1 MIEQFLVRWTQ
12 KVDIAVCDDNLS
24 DREIIRQQLSIY
36 FSDRFIEYNIDS
48 YENGVNL
55 IYSIEDGEYYDI
67 IFLDMYMDKLN
78 GIQVAEKLRNMNYK
92 GKIIFLTVT
101 SKYAVESYDVEA
113 SGYLVKPHDIDKI
126 SMVLDRVLSNYENV
140 HTYQI
145 KKRNSVIQV
154 LYSEIE
160 YIESSNSKCI
170 LHRTDGNEYTIYKKL
185 NDIEEEINHRA
196 FLRCHQSYLVNMNK
210 IESVENDFTMK
221 SGDVVPIRTR
231 NLNEIKKEYYNF
243 SIRNERIKSME
254 ALFVGLGVA
263 LLLSL
268 VATVFYLVEIARNK
282 NAEYLKGQ
290 IEISRLDNEILE
302 LQKEERKAMLANS
315 QVVNISE
322 DSVIIN
328 SVTPQK
334 DFEEELHALD
344 ATKKGY
350 YDAILTYALKYPK
363 VEASVRKYYQTISYG
378 PRKTICRIQIKGG
391 DVIVKVSLGKLKI
404 KKGMEPL
411 KLKTI
416 KIVVKDD
423 ASLEE
428 AKKQIELGYYKQSG
442 AMTVGV
448 KEGVAA

>member
-1 MIEQFLVRWTQ
+1 
-12 KVDIAVCDDNLS
+12 
-24 DREIIRQQLSIY
+24 
-36 FSDRFIEYNIDS
+36 
-48 YENGVNL
+48 
-55 IYSIEDGEYYDI
+55 
-67 IFLDMYMDKLN
+67 
-78 GIQVAEKLRNMNYK
+78 
-92 GKIIFLTVT
+92 
-101 SKYAVESYDVEA
+101 
-113 SGYLVKPHDIDKI
+113 
-126 SMVLDRVLSNYENV
+126 
-140 HTYQI
+140 
-145 KKRNSVIQV
+145 
-154 LYSEIE
+154 
-160 YIESSNSKCI
+160 
-170 LHRTDGNEYTIYKKL
+170 
-185 NDIEEEINHRA
+185 
-196 FLRCHQSYLVNMNK
+196 
-210 IESVENDFTMK
+210 
-221 SGDVVPIRTR
+221 
-231 NLNEIKKEYYNF
+231 
-243 SIRNERIKSME
+243 ME

-428 AKKQIELGYYKQSG
+428 VKKQIELGYYKQSG

>member
-1 MIEQFLVRWTQ
+1 
-12 KVDIAVCDDNLS
+12 
-24 DREIIRQQLSIY
+24 
-36 FSDRFIEYNIDS
+36 
-48 YENGVNL
+48 
-55 IYSIEDGEYYDI
+55 
-67 IFLDMYMDKLN
+67 
-78 GIQVAEKLRNMNYK
+78 
-92 GKIIFLTVT
+92 
-101 SKYAVESYDVEA
+101 
-113 SGYLVKPHDIDKI
+113 
-126 SMVLDRVLSNYENV
+126 
-140 HTYQI
+140 
-145 KKRNSVIQV
+145 
-154 LYSEIE
+154 
-160 YIESSNSKCI
+160 
-170 LHRTDGNEYTIYKKL
+170 
-185 NDIEEEINHRA
+185 
-196 FLRCHQSYLVNMNK
+196 
-210 IESVENDFTMK
+210 
-221 SGDVVPIRTR
+221 
-231 NLNEIKKEYYNF
+231 
-243 SIRNERIKSME
+243 ME

-315 QVVNISE
+315 QVVDISE

-448 KEGVAA
+448 KEGIAV

>member
-1 MIEQFLVRWTQ
+1 
-12 KVDIAVCDDNLS
+12 
-24 DREIIRQQLSIY
+24 
-36 FSDRFIEYNIDS
+36 
-48 YENGVNL
+48 
-55 IYSIEDGEYYDI
+55 
-67 IFLDMYMDKLN
+67 
-78 GIQVAEKLRNMNYK
+78 
-92 GKIIFLTVT
+92 
-101 SKYAVESYDVEA
+101 
-113 SGYLVKPHDIDKI
+113 
-126 SMVLDRVLSNYENV
+126 
-140 HTYQI
+140 
-145 KKRNSVIQV
+145 
-154 LYSEIE
+154 
-160 YIESSNSKCI
+160 
-170 LHRTDGNEYTIYKKL
+170 
-185 NDIEEEINHRA
+185 
-196 FLRCHQSYLVNMNK
+196 
-210 IESVENDFTMK
+210 
-221 SGDVVPIRTR
+221 
-231 NLNEIKKEYYNF
+231 
-243 SIRNERIKSME
+243 ME

-322 DSVIIN
+322 DSIIIN

>member
-1 MIEQFLVRWTQ
+1 
-12 KVDIAVCDDNLS
+12 
-24 DREIIRQQLSIY
+24 
-36 FSDRFIEYNIDS
+36 
-48 YENGVNL
+48 
-55 IYSIEDGEYYDI
+55 
-67 IFLDMYMDKLN
+67 
-78 GIQVAEKLRNMNYK
+78 
-92 GKIIFLTVT
+92 
-101 SKYAVESYDVEA
+101 
-113 SGYLVKPHDIDKI
+113 
-126 SMVLDRVLSNYENV
+126 
-140 HTYQI
+140 
-145 KKRNSVIQV
+145 
-154 LYSEIE
+154 
-160 YIESSNSKCI
+160 
-170 LHRTDGNEYTIYKKL
+170 
-185 NDIEEEINHRA
+185 
-196 FLRCHQSYLVNMNK
+196 
-210 IESVENDFTMK
+210 
-221 SGDVVPIRTR
+221 
-231 NLNEIKKEYYNF
+231 
-243 SIRNERIKSME
+243 ME

-290 IEISRLDNEILE
+290 IEISRLDNEIPE

>member
-1 MIEQFLVRWTQ
+1 
-12 KVDIAVCDDNLS
+12 
-24 DREIIRQQLSIY
+24 
-36 FSDRFIEYNIDS
+36 
-48 YENGVNL
+48 
-55 IYSIEDGEYYDI
+55 
-67 IFLDMYMDKLN
+67 
-78 GIQVAEKLRNMNYK
+78 
-92 GKIIFLTVT
+92 
-101 SKYAVESYDVEA
+101 
-113 SGYLVKPHDIDKI
+113 
-126 SMVLDRVLSNYENV
+126 
-140 HTYQI
+140 
-145 KKRNSVIQV
+145 
-154 LYSEIE
+154 
-160 YIESSNSKCI
+160 
-170 LHRTDGNEYTIYKKL
+170 
-185 NDIEEEINHRA
+185 
-196 FLRCHQSYLVNMNK
+196 
-210 IESVENDFTMK
+210 
-221 SGDVVPIRTR
+221 
-231 NLNEIKKEYYNF
+231 
-243 SIRNERIKSME
+243 ME

-391 DVIVKVSLGKLKI
+391 DVIVKVSLGKLKF

>member
-1 MIEQFLVRWTQ
+1 
-12 KVDIAVCDDNLS
+12 
-24 DREIIRQQLSIY
+24 
-36 FSDRFIEYNIDS
+36 
-48 YENGVNL
+48 
-55 IYSIEDGEYYDI
+55 
-67 IFLDMYMDKLN
+67 
-78 GIQVAEKLRNMNYK
+78 
-92 GKIIFLTVT
+92 
-101 SKYAVESYDVEA
+101 
-113 SGYLVKPHDIDKI
+113 
-126 SMVLDRVLSNYENV
+126 
-140 HTYQI
+140 
-145 KKRNSVIQV
+145 
-154 LYSEIE
+154 
-160 YIESSNSKCI
+160 
-170 LHRTDGNEYTIYKKL
+170 
-185 NDIEEEINHRA
+185 
-196 FLRCHQSYLVNMNK
+196 
-210 IESVENDFTMK
+210 
-221 SGDVVPIRTR
+221 
-231 NLNEIKKEYYNF
+231 
-243 SIRNERIKSME
+243 ME

-268 VATVFYLVEIARNK
+268 VDIVFYLVEIARNK

>member
-1 MIEQFLVRWTQ
+1 
-12 KVDIAVCDDNLS
+12 
-24 DREIIRQQLSIY
+24 
-36 FSDRFIEYNIDS
+36 
-48 YENGVNL
+48 
-55 IYSIEDGEYYDI
+55 
-67 IFLDMYMDKLN
+67 
-78 GIQVAEKLRNMNYK
+78 
-92 GKIIFLTVT
+92 
-101 SKYAVESYDVEA
+101 
-113 SGYLVKPHDIDKI
+113 
-126 SMVLDRVLSNYENV
+126 
-140 HTYQI
+140 
-145 KKRNSVIQV
+145 
-154 LYSEIE
+154 
-160 YIESSNSKCI
+160 
-170 LHRTDGNEYTIYKKL
+170 
-185 NDIEEEINHRA
+185 
-196 FLRCHQSYLVNMNK
+196 
-210 IESVENDFTMK
+210 MK
-221 SGDVVPIRTR
+221 
-231 NLNEIKKEYYNF
+231 
-243 SIRNERIKSME
+243 

-391 DVIVKVSLGKLKI
+391 DVIVKFSLGKLKI

-442 AMTVGV
+442 AMTIGV

>member
-1 MIEQFLVRWTQ
+1 
-12 KVDIAVCDDNLS
+12 
-24 DREIIRQQLSIY
+24 
-36 FSDRFIEYNIDS
+36 
-48 YENGVNL
+48 
-55 IYSIEDGEYYDI
+55 
-67 IFLDMYMDKLN
+67 
-78 GIQVAEKLRNMNYK
+78 
-92 GKIIFLTVT
+92 
-101 SKYAVESYDVEA
+101 
-113 SGYLVKPHDIDKI
+113 
-126 SMVLDRVLSNYENV
+126 
-140 HTYQI
+140 
-145 KKRNSVIQV
+145 
-154 LYSEIE
+154 
-160 YIESSNSKCI
+160 
-170 LHRTDGNEYTIYKKL
+170 
-185 NDIEEEINHRA
+185 
-196 FLRCHQSYLVNMNK
+196 
-210 IESVENDFTMK
+210 
-221 SGDVVPIRTR
+221 
-231 NLNEIKKEYYNF
+231 
-243 SIRNERIKSME
+243 ME

-363 VEASVRKYYQTISYG
+363 VEASFRKYYQTISYG

>member
-1 MIEQFLVRWTQ
+1 MRKKQNYMIT
-12 KVDIAVCDDNLS
+12 LS
-24 DREIIRQQLSIY
+24 K
-36 FSDRFIEYNIDS
+36 NIDIS
-48 YENGVNL
+48 W
-55 IYSIEDGEYYDI
+55 
-67 IFLDMYMDKLN
+67 
-78 GIQVAEKLRNMNYK
+78 
-92 GKIIFLTVT
+92 
-101 SKYAVESYDVEA
+101 
-113 SGYLVKPHDIDKI
+113 ID
-126 SMVLDRVLSNYENV
+126 
-140 HTYQI
+140 
-145 KKRNSVIQV
+145 
-154 LYSEIE
+154 
-160 YIESSNSKCI
+160 
-170 LHRTDGNEYTIYKKL
+170 
-185 NDIEEEINHRA
+185 
-196 FLRCHQSYLVNMNK
+196 
-210 IESVENDFTMK
+210 
-221 SGDVVPIRTR
+221 
-231 NLNEIKKEYYNF
+231 KKEYYNF

>member
-1 MIEQFLVRWTQ
+1 
-12 KVDIAVCDDNLS
+12 
-24 DREIIRQQLSIY
+24 
-36 FSDRFIEYNIDS
+36 
-48 YENGVNL
+48 
-55 IYSIEDGEYYDI
+55 
-67 IFLDMYMDKLN
+67 
-78 GIQVAEKLRNMNYK
+78 
-92 GKIIFLTVT
+92 
-101 SKYAVESYDVEA
+101 
-113 SGYLVKPHDIDKI
+113 
-126 SMVLDRVLSNYENV
+126 
-140 HTYQI
+140 
-145 KKRNSVIQV
+145 
-154 LYSEIE
+154 
-160 YIESSNSKCI
+160 
-170 LHRTDGNEYTIYKKL
+170 
-185 NDIEEEINHRA
+185 
-196 FLRCHQSYLVNMNK
+196 
-210 IESVENDFTMK
+210 
-221 SGDVVPIRTR
+221 
-231 NLNEIKKEYYNF
+231 
-243 SIRNERIKSME
+243 ME

-428 AKKQIELGYYKQSG
+428 AKKQIELGYYKQSD

>member
-1 MIEQFLVRWTQ
+1 
-12 KVDIAVCDDNLS
+12 
-24 DREIIRQQLSIY
+24 
-36 FSDRFIEYNIDS
+36 
-48 YENGVNL
+48 
-55 IYSIEDGEYYDI
+55 
-67 IFLDMYMDKLN
+67 
-78 GIQVAEKLRNMNYK
+78 
-92 GKIIFLTVT
+92 
-101 SKYAVESYDVEA
+101 
-113 SGYLVKPHDIDKI
+113 
-126 SMVLDRVLSNYENV
+126 
-140 HTYQI
+140 
-145 KKRNSVIQV
+145 
-154 LYSEIE
+154 
-160 YIESSNSKCI
+160 
-170 LHRTDGNEYTIYKKL
+170 
-185 NDIEEEINHRA
+185 
-196 FLRCHQSYLVNMNK
+196 
-210 IESVENDFTMK
+210 
-221 SGDVVPIRTR
+221 
-231 NLNEIKKEYYNF
+231 
-243 SIRNERIKSME
+243 ME

-302 LQKEERKAMLANS
+302 LQKEERKAMLAHS

>member
-1 MIEQFLVRWTQ
+1 
-12 KVDIAVCDDNLS
+12 
-24 DREIIRQQLSIY
+24 
-36 FSDRFIEYNIDS
+36 
-48 YENGVNL
+48 
-55 IYSIEDGEYYDI
+55 
-67 IFLDMYMDKLN
+67 
-78 GIQVAEKLRNMNYK
+78 
-92 GKIIFLTVT
+92 
-101 SKYAVESYDVEA
+101 
-113 SGYLVKPHDIDKI
+113 
-126 SMVLDRVLSNYENV
+126 
-140 HTYQI
+140 
-145 KKRNSVIQV
+145 
-154 LYSEIE
+154 
-160 YIESSNSKCI
+160 
-170 LHRTDGNEYTIYKKL
+170 
-185 NDIEEEINHRA
+185 
-196 FLRCHQSYLVNMNK
+196 
-210 IESVENDFTMK
+210 
-221 SGDVVPIRTR
+221 
-231 NLNEIKKEYYNF
+231 
-243 SIRNERIKSME
+243 ME

-391 DVIVKVSLGKLKI
+391 DVIAKVSLGKLKI

>member
-1 MIEQFLVRWTQ
+1 
-12 KVDIAVCDDNLS
+12 
-24 DREIIRQQLSIY
+24 
-36 FSDRFIEYNIDS
+36 
-48 YENGVNL
+48 
-55 IYSIEDGEYYDI
+55 
-67 IFLDMYMDKLN
+67 
-78 GIQVAEKLRNMNYK
+78 
-92 GKIIFLTVT
+92 
-101 SKYAVESYDVEA
+101 
-113 SGYLVKPHDIDKI
+113 
-126 SMVLDRVLSNYENV
+126 
-140 HTYQI
+140 
-145 KKRNSVIQV
+145 
-154 LYSEIE
+154 
-160 YIESSNSKCI
+160 
-170 LHRTDGNEYTIYKKL
+170 
-185 NDIEEEINHRA
+185 
-196 FLRCHQSYLVNMNK
+196 
-210 IESVENDFTMK
+210 
-221 SGDVVPIRTR
+221 
-231 NLNEIKKEYYNF
+231 
-243 SIRNERIKSME
+243 ME

-282 NAEYLKGQ
+282 NAEYLKCQ

>member
-1 MIEQFLVRWTQ
+1 
-12 KVDIAVCDDNLS
+12 
-24 DREIIRQQLSIY
+24 
-36 FSDRFIEYNIDS
+36 
-48 YENGVNL
+48 
-55 IYSIEDGEYYDI
+55 
-67 IFLDMYMDKLN
+67 
-78 GIQVAEKLRNMNYK
+78 
-92 GKIIFLTVT
+92 
-101 SKYAVESYDVEA
+101 
-113 SGYLVKPHDIDKI
+113 
-126 SMVLDRVLSNYENV
+126 
-140 HTYQI
+140 
-145 KKRNSVIQV
+145 
-154 LYSEIE
+154 
-160 YIESSNSKCI
+160 
-170 LHRTDGNEYTIYKKL
+170 
-185 NDIEEEINHRA
+185 
-196 FLRCHQSYLVNMNK
+196 
-210 IESVENDFTMK
+210 
-221 SGDVVPIRTR
+221 
-231 NLNEIKKEYYNF
+231 
-243 SIRNERIKSME
+243 ME

-423 ASLEE
+423 VSLEE

-448 KEGVAA
+448 KEGVVA

>member
-1 MIEQFLVRWTQ
+1 
-12 KVDIAVCDDNLS
+12 
-24 DREIIRQQLSIY
+24 
-36 FSDRFIEYNIDS
+36 
-48 YENGVNL
+48 
-55 IYSIEDGEYYDI
+55 
-67 IFLDMYMDKLN
+67 
-78 GIQVAEKLRNMNYK
+78 
-92 GKIIFLTVT
+92 
-101 SKYAVESYDVEA
+101 
-113 SGYLVKPHDIDKI
+113 
-126 SMVLDRVLSNYENV
+126 
-140 HTYQI
+140 
-145 KKRNSVIQV
+145 
-154 LYSEIE
+154 
-160 YIESSNSKCI
+160 
-170 LHRTDGNEYTIYKKL
+170 
-185 NDIEEEINHRA
+185 
-196 FLRCHQSYLVNMNK
+196 
-210 IESVENDFTMK
+210 
-221 SGDVVPIRTR
+221 
-231 NLNEIKKEYYNF
+231 
-243 SIRNERIKSME
+243 ME

-344 ATKKGY
+344 ATKKEY

>member
-1 MIEQFLVRWTQ
+1 
-12 KVDIAVCDDNLS
+12 
-24 DREIIRQQLSIY
+24 
-36 FSDRFIEYNIDS
+36 
-48 YENGVNL
+48 
-55 IYSIEDGEYYDI
+55 
-67 IFLDMYMDKLN
+67 
-78 GIQVAEKLRNMNYK
+78 
-92 GKIIFLTVT
+92 
-101 SKYAVESYDVEA
+101 
-113 SGYLVKPHDIDKI
+113 
-126 SMVLDRVLSNYENV
+126 
-140 HTYQI
+140 
-145 KKRNSVIQV
+145 
-154 LYSEIE
+154 
-160 YIESSNSKCI
+160 
-170 LHRTDGNEYTIYKKL
+170 
-185 NDIEEEINHRA
+185 
-196 FLRCHQSYLVNMNK
+196 
-210 IESVENDFTMK
+210 
-221 SGDVVPIRTR
+221 
-231 NLNEIKKEYYNF
+231 
-243 SIRNERIKSME
+243 ME

-328 SVTPQK
+328 SVTSQK

-363 VEASVRKYYQTISYG
+363 VEASIRKYYQTISYG

>member
-1 MIEQFLVRWTQ
+1 MY
-12 KVDIAVCDDNLS
+12 K
-24 DREIIRQQLSIY
+24 RQ
-36 FSDRFIEYNIDS
+36 
-48 YENGVNL
+48 
-55 IYSIEDGEYYDI
+55 
-67 IFLDMYMDKLN
+67 
-78 GIQVAEKLRNMNYK
+78 
-92 GKIIFLTVT
+92 
-101 SKYAVESYDVEA
+101 
-113 SGYLVKPHDIDKI
+113 
-126 SMVLDRVLSNYENV
+126 
-140 HTYQI
+140 
-145 KKRNSVIQV
+145 
-154 LYSEIE
+154 
-160 YIESSNSKCI
+160 
-170 LHRTDGNEYTIYKKL
+170 
-185 NDIEEEINHRA
+185 
-196 FLRCHQSYLVNMNK
+196 
-210 IESVENDFTMK
+210 
-221 SGDVVPIRTR
+221 
-231 NLNEIKKEYYNF
+231 
-243 SIRNERIKSME
+243 
-254 ALFVGLGVA
+254 GVA

>member
-1 MIEQFLVRWTQ
+1 
-12 KVDIAVCDDNLS
+12 
-24 DREIIRQQLSIY
+24 
-36 FSDRFIEYNIDS
+36 
-48 YENGVNL
+48 
-55 IYSIEDGEYYDI
+55 
-67 IFLDMYMDKLN
+67 
-78 GIQVAEKLRNMNYK
+78 
-92 GKIIFLTVT
+92 
-101 SKYAVESYDVEA
+101 
-113 SGYLVKPHDIDKI
+113 
-126 SMVLDRVLSNYENV
+126 
-140 HTYQI
+140 
-145 KKRNSVIQV
+145 
-154 LYSEIE
+154 
-160 YIESSNSKCI
+160 
-170 LHRTDGNEYTIYKKL
+170 
-185 NDIEEEINHRA
+185 
-196 FLRCHQSYLVNMNK
+196 
-210 IESVENDFTMK
+210 
-221 SGDVVPIRTR
+221 
-231 NLNEIKKEYYNF
+231 
-243 SIRNERIKSME
+243 ME

-290 IEISRLDNEILE
+290 IEISRLDNEIIE

>member
-1 MIEQFLVRWTQ
+1 
-12 KVDIAVCDDNLS
+12 
-24 DREIIRQQLSIY
+24 
-36 FSDRFIEYNIDS
+36 
-48 YENGVNL
+48 
-55 IYSIEDGEYYDI
+55 
-67 IFLDMYMDKLN
+67 
-78 GIQVAEKLRNMNYK
+78 
-92 GKIIFLTVT
+92 
-101 SKYAVESYDVEA
+101 
-113 SGYLVKPHDIDKI
+113 
-126 SMVLDRVLSNYENV
+126 
-140 HTYQI
+140 
-145 KKRNSVIQV
+145 
-154 LYSEIE
+154 
-160 YIESSNSKCI
+160 
-170 LHRTDGNEYTIYKKL
+170 
-185 NDIEEEINHRA
+185 
-196 FLRCHQSYLVNMNK
+196 
-210 IESVENDFTMK
+210 
-221 SGDVVPIRTR
+221 
-231 NLNEIKKEYYNF
+231 
-243 SIRNERIKSME
+243 ME

-391 DVIVKVSLGKLKI
+391 DVIVKVSLCKLKI

>member
-1 MIEQFLVRWTQ
+1 
-12 KVDIAVCDDNLS
+12 
-24 DREIIRQQLSIY
+24 
-36 FSDRFIEYNIDS
+36 
-48 YENGVNL
+48 
-55 IYSIEDGEYYDI
+55 
-67 IFLDMYMDKLN
+67 
-78 GIQVAEKLRNMNYK
+78 
-92 GKIIFLTVT
+92 
-101 SKYAVESYDVEA
+101 
-113 SGYLVKPHDIDKI
+113 
-126 SMVLDRVLSNYENV
+126 
-140 HTYQI
+140 
-145 KKRNSVIQV
+145 
-154 LYSEIE
+154 
-160 YIESSNSKCI
+160 
-170 LHRTDGNEYTIYKKL
+170 
-185 NDIEEEINHRA
+185 
-196 FLRCHQSYLVNMNK
+196 
-210 IESVENDFTMK
+210 
-221 SGDVVPIRTR
+221 
-231 NLNEIKKEYYNF
+231 
-243 SIRNERIKSME
+243 ME

-378 PRKTICRIQIKGG
+378 PRKTICRIQIKCG

>member
-1 MIEQFLVRWTQ
+1 
-12 KVDIAVCDDNLS
+12 
-24 DREIIRQQLSIY
+24 
-36 FSDRFIEYNIDS
+36 
-48 YENGVNL
+48 
-55 IYSIEDGEYYDI
+55 
-67 IFLDMYMDKLN
+67 
-78 GIQVAEKLRNMNYK
+78 
-92 GKIIFLTVT
+92 
-101 SKYAVESYDVEA
+101 
-113 SGYLVKPHDIDKI
+113 
-126 SMVLDRVLSNYENV
+126 
-140 HTYQI
+140 
-145 KKRNSVIQV
+145 
-154 LYSEIE
+154 
-160 YIESSNSKCI
+160 
-170 LHRTDGNEYTIYKKL
+170 
-185 NDIEEEINHRA
+185 
-196 FLRCHQSYLVNMNK
+196 
-210 IESVENDFTMK
+210 
-221 SGDVVPIRTR
+221 
-231 NLNEIKKEYYNF
+231 
-243 SIRNERIKSME
+243 ME

-363 VEASVRKYYQTISYG
+363 VEASICKYYQTISYG

>member
-1 MIEQFLVRWTQ
+1 
-12 KVDIAVCDDNLS
+12 
-24 DREIIRQQLSIY
+24 
-36 FSDRFIEYNIDS
+36 
-48 YENGVNL
+48 
-55 IYSIEDGEYYDI
+55 
-67 IFLDMYMDKLN
+67 
-78 GIQVAEKLRNMNYK
+78 
-92 GKIIFLTVT
+92 
-101 SKYAVESYDVEA
+101 
-113 SGYLVKPHDIDKI
+113 
-126 SMVLDRVLSNYENV
+126 
-140 HTYQI
+140 
-145 KKRNSVIQV
+145 
-154 LYSEIE
+154 
-160 YIESSNSKCI
+160 
-170 LHRTDGNEYTIYKKL
+170 
-185 NDIEEEINHRA
+185 
-196 FLRCHQSYLVNMNK
+196 
-210 IESVENDFTMK
+210 
-221 SGDVVPIRTR
+221 
-231 NLNEIKKEYYNF
+231 
-243 SIRNERIKSME
+243 ME

-282 NAEYLKGQ
+282 NAEYLNGQ

>member
-1 MIEQFLVRWTQ
+1 
-12 KVDIAVCDDNLS
+12 
-24 DREIIRQQLSIY
+24 
-36 FSDRFIEYNIDS
+36 
-48 YENGVNL
+48 
-55 IYSIEDGEYYDI
+55 
-67 IFLDMYMDKLN
+67 
-78 GIQVAEKLRNMNYK
+78 
-92 GKIIFLTVT
+92 
-101 SKYAVESYDVEA
+101 
-113 SGYLVKPHDIDKI
+113 
-126 SMVLDRVLSNYENV
+126 
-140 HTYQI
+140 
-145 KKRNSVIQV
+145 
-154 LYSEIE
+154 
-160 YIESSNSKCI
+160 
-170 LHRTDGNEYTIYKKL
+170 
-185 NDIEEEINHRA
+185 
-196 FLRCHQSYLVNMNK
+196 
-210 IESVENDFTMK
+210 
-221 SGDVVPIRTR
+221 
-231 NLNEIKKEYYNF
+231 
-243 SIRNERIKSME
+243 ME

-302 LQKEERKAMLANS
+302 LKKEERKAMFANS

>member
-1 MIEQFLVRWTQ
+1 
-12 KVDIAVCDDNLS
+12 
-24 DREIIRQQLSIY
+24 
-36 FSDRFIEYNIDS
+36 
-48 YENGVNL
+48 
-55 IYSIEDGEYYDI
+55 
-67 IFLDMYMDKLN
+67 
-78 GIQVAEKLRNMNYK
+78 
-92 GKIIFLTVT
+92 
-101 SKYAVESYDVEA
+101 
-113 SGYLVKPHDIDKI
+113 
-126 SMVLDRVLSNYENV
+126 
-140 HTYQI
+140 
-145 KKRNSVIQV
+145 
-154 LYSEIE
+154 
-160 YIESSNSKCI
+160 
-170 LHRTDGNEYTIYKKL
+170 
-185 NDIEEEINHRA
+185 
-196 FLRCHQSYLVNMNK
+196 
-210 IESVENDFTMK
+210 
-221 SGDVVPIRTR
+221 
-231 NLNEIKKEYYNF
+231 
-243 SIRNERIKSME
+243 ME

-268 VATVFYLVEIARNK
+268 VDTVFYLVEIARNK

-448 KEGVAA
+448 KEWVAA

>member
-1 MIEQFLVRWTQ
+1 
-12 KVDIAVCDDNLS
+12 
-24 DREIIRQQLSIY
+24 
-36 FSDRFIEYNIDS
+36 
-48 YENGVNL
+48 
-55 IYSIEDGEYYDI
+55 
-67 IFLDMYMDKLN
+67 
-78 GIQVAEKLRNMNYK
+78 
-92 GKIIFLTVT
+92 
-101 SKYAVESYDVEA
+101 
-113 SGYLVKPHDIDKI
+113 
-126 SMVLDRVLSNYENV
+126 
-140 HTYQI
+140 
-145 KKRNSVIQV
+145 
-154 LYSEIE
+154 
-160 YIESSNSKCI
+160 
-170 LHRTDGNEYTIYKKL
+170 
-185 NDIEEEINHRA
+185 
-196 FLRCHQSYLVNMNK
+196 
-210 IESVENDFTMK
+210 
-221 SGDVVPIRTR
+221 
-231 NLNEIKKEYYNF
+231 
-243 SIRNERIKSME
+243 ME

-442 AMTVGV
+442 AMTVDV

>member
-1 MIEQFLVRWTQ
+1 
-12 KVDIAVCDDNLS
+12 
-24 DREIIRQQLSIY
+24 
-36 FSDRFIEYNIDS
+36 
-48 YENGVNL
+48 
-55 IYSIEDGEYYDI
+55 
-67 IFLDMYMDKLN
+67 
-78 GIQVAEKLRNMNYK
+78 
-92 GKIIFLTVT
+92 
-101 SKYAVESYDVEA
+101 
-113 SGYLVKPHDIDKI
+113 
-126 SMVLDRVLSNYENV
+126 
-140 HTYQI
+140 
-145 KKRNSVIQV
+145 
-154 LYSEIE
+154 
-160 YIESSNSKCI
+160 
-170 LHRTDGNEYTIYKKL
+170 
-185 NDIEEEINHRA
+185 
-196 FLRCHQSYLVNMNK
+196 
-210 IESVENDFTMK
+210 
-221 SGDVVPIRTR
+221 
-231 NLNEIKKEYYNF
+231 
-243 SIRNERIKSME
+243 ME

-268 VATVFYLVEIARNK
+268 VAIIFYLVEIARNK

>member
-1 MIEQFLVRWTQ
+1 
-12 KVDIAVCDDNLS
+12 
-24 DREIIRQQLSIY
+24 
-36 FSDRFIEYNIDS
+36 
-48 YENGVNL
+48 
-55 IYSIEDGEYYDI
+55 
-67 IFLDMYMDKLN
+67 
-78 GIQVAEKLRNMNYK
+78 
-92 GKIIFLTVT
+92 
-101 SKYAVESYDVEA
+101 
-113 SGYLVKPHDIDKI
+113 
-126 SMVLDRVLSNYENV
+126 
-140 HTYQI
+140 
-145 KKRNSVIQV
+145 
-154 LYSEIE
+154 
-160 YIESSNSKCI
+160 
-170 LHRTDGNEYTIYKKL
+170 
-185 NDIEEEINHRA
+185 
-196 FLRCHQSYLVNMNK
+196 
-210 IESVENDFTMK
+210 
-221 SGDVVPIRTR
+221 
-231 NLNEIKKEYYNF
+231 
-243 SIRNERIKSME
+243 ME

-290 IEISRLDNEILE
+290 IEISRLDNEILK

-411 KLKTI
+411 KLKAI

>member
-1 MIEQFLVRWTQ
+1 
-12 KVDIAVCDDNLS
+12 
-24 DREIIRQQLSIY
+24 
-36 FSDRFIEYNIDS
+36 
-48 YENGVNL
+48 
-55 IYSIEDGEYYDI
+55 
-67 IFLDMYMDKLN
+67 
-78 GIQVAEKLRNMNYK
+78 
-92 GKIIFLTVT
+92 
-101 SKYAVESYDVEA
+101 
-113 SGYLVKPHDIDKI
+113 
-126 SMVLDRVLSNYENV
+126 
-140 HTYQI
+140 
-145 KKRNSVIQV
+145 
-154 LYSEIE
+154 
-160 YIESSNSKCI
+160 
-170 LHRTDGNEYTIYKKL
+170 
-185 NDIEEEINHRA
+185 
-196 FLRCHQSYLVNMNK
+196 
-210 IESVENDFTMK
+210 
-221 SGDVVPIRTR
+221 
-231 NLNEIKKEYYNF
+231 
-243 SIRNERIKSME
+243 ME

-282 NAEYLKGQ
+282 NVEYLKGQ

>member
-1 MIEQFLVRWTQ
+1 
-12 KVDIAVCDDNLS
+12 
-24 DREIIRQQLSIY
+24 
-36 FSDRFIEYNIDS
+36 
-48 YENGVNL
+48 
-55 IYSIEDGEYYDI
+55 
-67 IFLDMYMDKLN
+67 
-78 GIQVAEKLRNMNYK
+78 
-92 GKIIFLTVT
+92 
-101 SKYAVESYDVEA
+101 
-113 SGYLVKPHDIDKI
+113 
-126 SMVLDRVLSNYENV
+126 
-140 HTYQI
+140 
-145 KKRNSVIQV
+145 
-154 LYSEIE
+154 
-160 YIESSNSKCI
+160 
-170 LHRTDGNEYTIYKKL
+170 
-185 NDIEEEINHRA
+185 
-196 FLRCHQSYLVNMNK
+196 
-210 IESVENDFTMK
+210 
-221 SGDVVPIRTR
+221 
-231 NLNEIKKEYYNF
+231 
-243 SIRNERIKSME
+243 ME

-350 YDAILTYALKYPK
+350 YDAILTYALKYPN
-363 VEASVRKYYQTISYG
+363 VEASIRKYYQTISYG

>member
-1 MIEQFLVRWTQ
+1 
-12 KVDIAVCDDNLS
+12 
-24 DREIIRQQLSIY
+24 
-36 FSDRFIEYNIDS
+36 
-48 YENGVNL
+48 
-55 IYSIEDGEYYDI
+55 
-67 IFLDMYMDKLN
+67 
-78 GIQVAEKLRNMNYK
+78 
-92 GKIIFLTVT
+92 
-101 SKYAVESYDVEA
+101 
-113 SGYLVKPHDIDKI
+113 
-126 SMVLDRVLSNYENV
+126 
-140 HTYQI
+140 
-145 KKRNSVIQV
+145 
-154 LYSEIE
+154 
-160 YIESSNSKCI
+160 
-170 LHRTDGNEYTIYKKL
+170 
-185 NDIEEEINHRA
+185 
-196 FLRCHQSYLVNMNK
+196 
-210 IESVENDFTMK
+210 
-221 SGDVVPIRTR
+221 
-231 NLNEIKKEYYNF
+231 
-243 SIRNERIKSME
+243 ME

-448 KEGVAA
+448 KERVAA

>member
-1 MIEQFLVRWTQ
+1 
-12 KVDIAVCDDNLS
+12 
-24 DREIIRQQLSIY
+24 
-36 FSDRFIEYNIDS
+36 
-48 YENGVNL
+48 
-55 IYSIEDGEYYDI
+55 
-67 IFLDMYMDKLN
+67 
-78 GIQVAEKLRNMNYK
+78 
-92 GKIIFLTVT
+92 
-101 SKYAVESYDVEA
+101 
-113 SGYLVKPHDIDKI
+113 
-126 SMVLDRVLSNYENV
+126 
-140 HTYQI
+140 
-145 KKRNSVIQV
+145 
-154 LYSEIE
+154 
-160 YIESSNSKCI
+160 
-170 LHRTDGNEYTIYKKL
+170 
-185 NDIEEEINHRA
+185 
-196 FLRCHQSYLVNMNK
+196 
-210 IESVENDFTMK
+210 
-221 SGDVVPIRTR
+221 
-231 NLNEIKKEYYNF
+231 
-243 SIRNERIKSME
+243 ME

-404 KKGMEPL
+404 KKDMEPL

>member
-1 MIEQFLVRWTQ
+1 
-12 KVDIAVCDDNLS
+12 
-24 DREIIRQQLSIY
+24 
-36 FSDRFIEYNIDS
+36 
-48 YENGVNL
+48 
-55 IYSIEDGEYYDI
+55 
-67 IFLDMYMDKLN
+67 
-78 GIQVAEKLRNMNYK
+78 
-92 GKIIFLTVT
+92 
-101 SKYAVESYDVEA
+101 
-113 SGYLVKPHDIDKI
+113 
-126 SMVLDRVLSNYENV
+126 
-140 HTYQI
+140 
-145 KKRNSVIQV
+145 
-154 LYSEIE
+154 
-160 YIESSNSKCI
+160 
-170 LHRTDGNEYTIYKKL
+170 
-185 NDIEEEINHRA
+185 
-196 FLRCHQSYLVNMNK
+196 
-210 IESVENDFTMK
+210 
-221 SGDVVPIRTR
+221 
-231 NLNEIKKEYYNF
+231 
-243 SIRNERIKSME
+243 ME

-448 KEGVAA
+448 KEEVAA

>member
-1 MIEQFLVRWTQ
+1 
-12 KVDIAVCDDNLS
+12 
-24 DREIIRQQLSIY
+24 
-36 FSDRFIEYNIDS
+36 
-48 YENGVNL
+48 
-55 IYSIEDGEYYDI
+55 
-67 IFLDMYMDKLN
+67 
-78 GIQVAEKLRNMNYK
+78 
-92 GKIIFLTVT
+92 
-101 SKYAVESYDVEA
+101 
-113 SGYLVKPHDIDKI
+113 
-126 SMVLDRVLSNYENV
+126 
-140 HTYQI
+140 
-145 KKRNSVIQV
+145 
-154 LYSEIE
+154 
-160 YIESSNSKCI
+160 
-170 LHRTDGNEYTIYKKL
+170 
-185 NDIEEEINHRA
+185 
-196 FLRCHQSYLVNMNK
+196 
-210 IESVENDFTMK
+210 
-221 SGDVVPIRTR
+221 
-231 NLNEIKKEYYNF
+231 
-243 SIRNERIKSME
+243 ME

-268 VATVFYLVEIARNK
+268 VDTVFYLVEIARNK
-282 NAEYLKGQ
+282 NTEYLKGQ

>member
-1 MIEQFLVRWTQ
+1 
-12 KVDIAVCDDNLS
+12 
-24 DREIIRQQLSIY
+24 
-36 FSDRFIEYNIDS
+36 
-48 YENGVNL
+48 
-55 IYSIEDGEYYDI
+55 
-67 IFLDMYMDKLN
+67 
-78 GIQVAEKLRNMNYK
+78 
-92 GKIIFLTVT
+92 
-101 SKYAVESYDVEA
+101 
-113 SGYLVKPHDIDKI
+113 
-126 SMVLDRVLSNYENV
+126 
-140 HTYQI
+140 
-145 KKRNSVIQV
+145 
-154 LYSEIE
+154 
-160 YIESSNSKCI
+160 
-170 LHRTDGNEYTIYKKL
+170 
-185 NDIEEEINHRA
+185 
-196 FLRCHQSYLVNMNK
+196 
-210 IESVENDFTMK
+210 
-221 SGDVVPIRTR
+221 
-231 NLNEIKKEYYNF
+231 
-243 SIRNERIKSME
+243 ME

-268 VATVFYLVEIARNK
+268 VDTVFYLVEIARNK

-344 ATKKGY
+344 AIKKGY

-404 KKGMEPL
+404 KNGMEPL

>member
-1 MIEQFLVRWTQ
+1 MLFR
-12 KVDIAVCDDNLS
+12 S
-24 DREIIRQQLSIY
+24 
-36 FSDRFIEYNIDS
+36 
-48 YENGVNL
+48 
-55 IYSIEDGEYYDI
+55 
-67 IFLDMYMDKLN
+67 
-78 GIQVAEKLRNMNYK
+78 
-92 GKIIFLTVT
+92 
-101 SKYAVESYDVEA
+101 
-113 SGYLVKPHDIDKI
+113 
-126 SMVLDRVLSNYENV
+126 
-140 HTYQI
+140 
-145 KKRNSVIQV
+145 
-154 LYSEIE
+154 
-160 YIESSNSKCI
+160 
-170 LHRTDGNEYTIYKKL
+170 
-185 NDIEEEINHRA
+185 
-196 FLRCHQSYLVNMNK
+196 
-210 IESVENDFTMK
+210 
-221 SGDVVPIRTR
+221 
-231 NLNEIKKEYYNF
+231 
-243 SIRNERIKSME
+243 

>member
-1 MIEQFLVRWTQ
+1 
-12 KVDIAVCDDNLS
+12 
-24 DREIIRQQLSIY
+24 
-36 FSDRFIEYNIDS
+36 
-48 YENGVNL
+48 
-55 IYSIEDGEYYDI
+55 
-67 IFLDMYMDKLN
+67 
-78 GIQVAEKLRNMNYK
+78 
-92 GKIIFLTVT
+92 
-101 SKYAVESYDVEA
+101 
-113 SGYLVKPHDIDKI
+113 
-126 SMVLDRVLSNYENV
+126 
-140 HTYQI
+140 
-145 KKRNSVIQV
+145 
-154 LYSEIE
+154 
-160 YIESSNSKCI
+160 
-170 LHRTDGNEYTIYKKL
+170 
-185 NDIEEEINHRA
+185 
-196 FLRCHQSYLVNMNK
+196 
-210 IESVENDFTMK
+210 
-221 SGDVVPIRTR
+221 
-231 NLNEIKKEYYNF
+231 
-243 SIRNERIKSME
+243 ME

-363 VEASVRKYYQTISYG
+363 VEASIRKYYQTISYG

-411 KLKTI
+411 KLKAI